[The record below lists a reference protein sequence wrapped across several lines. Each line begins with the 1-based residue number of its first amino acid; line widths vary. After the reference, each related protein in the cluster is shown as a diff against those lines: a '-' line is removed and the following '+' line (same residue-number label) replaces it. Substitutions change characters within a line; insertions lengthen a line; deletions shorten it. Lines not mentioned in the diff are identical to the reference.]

1 MNDLQQLKVITSD
14 RKRIIVEAPAGYG
27 KTYTMV
33 AMIEEWLKKHKIAN
47 HSKILCVSFSVAA
60 AKRMKEEVVKKF
72 KDSNYYGR
80 IEATNFHG
88 LCRKILKKYL
98 NLLSLVSLDVD
109 FDSIETCATK
119 DLDKSKFSD
128 DDLSKLQEFDKK
140 IKEAEIDENMI
151 FANIDEYNKIL
162 LTKLSVTNTLNYNS
176 IITLTLQIFKN
187 YPQLKEAYSFYYGG
201 ICVDEFQDTNILHLT
216 LIHQLFG
223 KKNRVVYF
231 GDSMQQIYRFMG
243 SVPSVID
250 KELFSNEK
258 WDYIKLTTNYR
269 FPNNANMKRL
279 DYCLRKQ
286 IENSKE
292 QFASKKVKLKVL
304 ESENIL
310 KQCTM
315 IWKTLEKI
323 RNKDKNSTIG
333 ILFRQT
339 RGKNSGTI
347 LEILEKLCMNN
358 SVEVFNATFSDEDE
372 SFIEF
377 HEIVKK
383 VYQKKKRYIFQDIE
397 SFYDD
402 IASCTSNLNNNAS
415 YMLLL
420 KAFMKKIIQDKL
432 DFVSRDKSI
441 MECLDSYLLK
451 QSIADIESKVV
462 LSTIHGAKG
471 LEWDY
476 IILANFQDGEFPNY
490 YDIKEMGKVSIEK
503 SVSVENIDKFKEILN
518 TFYVAVTRAKKDI
531 YVSYSKKSYSGWNE
545 YLKNT
550 SISFLSKLPFFECE
564 IIRK

>member
-60 AKRMKEEVVKKF
+60 AKRMKEEVIKKF

-88 LCRKILKKYL
+88 LCRKILKKYWD
-98 NLLSLVSLDVD
+98 LLPLVSLDVD
-109 FDSIETCATK
+109 FDSIETCETK

-128 DDLSKLQEFDKK
+128 DELSKLQEFDKQ
-140 IKEAEIDENMI
+140 IKEAETDENII

-187 YPQLKEAYSFYYGG
+187 YPQLKEAYSFYYRG

-250 KELFSNEK
+250 KELFNNEK

-269 FPNNANMKRL
+269 FPNNENMKRL

-286 IENSKE
+286 IENSRE
-292 QFASKKVKLKVL
+292 QFVSKKVKLKVL

-310 KQCTM
+310 NQPAM
-315 IWKTLEKI
+315 IWRTLEKI
-323 RNKDKNSTIG
+323 WNTDRNSTIG
-333 ILFRQT
+333 ILFRQIK
-339 RGKNSGTI
+339 GKNSRII
-347 LEILEKLCMNN
+347 LERVESLCMNN
-358 SVEVFNATFSDEDE
+358 AIEVFNATFSDEDK

-383 VYQKKKRYIFQDIE
+383 VYQKKKRYVFQDIE
-397 SFYDD
+397 SFYDCVV
-402 IASCTSNLNNNAS
+402 SCTSNLNNSTS
-415 YMLLL
+415 YMMLLR
-420 KAFMKKIIQDKL
+420 AFMKKIIQDKL
-432 DFVSRDKSI
+432 DFASRDKSI

-451 QSIADIESKVV
+451 QSISDIESKVV

-476 IILANFQDGEFPNY
+476 IILANFQEGEFPNY
-490 YDIKEMGKVSIEK
+490 FDIKGMGKISTENGIY
-503 SVSVENIDKFKEILN
+503 VENMNKFKEILN

-531 YVSYSKKSYSGWNE
+531 YVSYSKKSYSGWKG
-545 YLKNT
+545 YPQNT